1 MSFPHGTVFH
11 PQMALSSAAGGVVYP
26 GQLQAHPQPQQRAV
40 VSTTTAPMNMMA
52 AAPAVA
58 AMGQPTFVYQEFKC
72 HLCEFRALRQ
82 ADVELHKR
90 SVHNGQRLVRDEL
103 CESKAC
109 GNGSMA
115 HCKVDCKKNRPFP
128 CDQCGTAFVQKSH
141 LDTHAKT
148 VHGAGDKPFR
158 CTICQYQCTSKASL
172 DKHIH
177 LVHKKERPFACQVCQ
192 RRFGQKVH
200 LNVHMNAVH
209 LKDRP
214 YHCDECGYS
223 AATKGLVQKHVSTVH
238 RKEKP
243 FACEICSSRF
253 GQKVHMQKHVITVHM
268 KEKPYKCDQCTYQTS
283 SRGTLDRHIGVVH
296 KGSKSYECQVC
307 AASFGQKSHLNKH
320 IQNGCGASPM
330 VKNVIQPF
338 KCVEC
343 PMNFANMNDLRQH
356 LSTNHIKVINGVQI
370 QLKIPQYY
378 NP

>member
-1 MSFPHGTVFH
+1 
-11 PQMALSSAAGGVVYP
+11 VYP
-26 GQLQAHPQPQQRAV
+26 GHPQLPPQQQPQRAAV
-40 VSTTTAPMNMMA
+40 VSAPVNVMA
-52 AAPAVA
+52 SAPAGA
-58 AMGQPTFVYQEFKC
+58 AMGQPTFIYQEFKC
-72 HLCEFRALRQ
+72 NSCDFRALRQ

-90 SVHNGQRLVRDEL
+90 SVHNEPL
-103 CESKAC
+103 CKVARV
-109 GNGSMA
+109 GNG
-115 HCKVDCKKNRPFP
+115 P
-128 CDQCGTAFVQKSH
+128 
-141 LDTHAKT
+141 
-148 VHGAGDKPFR
+148 GDKPFR

-172 DKHIH
+172 DKHVH

-214 YHCDECGYS
+214 FHCDECGYA

-243 FACEICSSRF
+243 YACEICNSRF

-268 KEKPYKCDQCTYQTS
+268 KEKPYKCDLCSYQTG

-296 KGSKSYECQVC
+296 KGGSGGASKS
-307 AASFGQKSHLNKH
+307 SPGPKSHPNNKH
-320 IQNGCGASPM
+320 IQSVHNSSQISS
-330 VKNVIQPF
+330 NSHQQF

-343 PMNFANMNDLRQH
+343 PMNFADMNGLRQH
-356 LSTNHIKVINGVQI
+356 LSTSHIKVLNGVQL

-378 NP
+378 NL